1 MNTAEKLTKIT
12 SSTFDIDAELAPLKY
27 ELNSHRI
34 YQSLNS
40 VEDVRIFMENHVF
53 AVWDFMSIVKT
64 LQSKLTT
71 ISVPWVPNKKPSIVR
86 FINEIV
92 YGEESD
98 VNELGHPM
106 SHFEM
111 YLDAMTEINA
121 SKEQIDSFISSV
133 HTKPNVLDSLKS
145 IKINDKVK
153 KFTEF
158 TFEVIDT
165 NKIHCIA
172 SAFTYGREDIIPD
185 MFNEILNELD
195 PDNLKYSK
203 LKYYLDRHIEVDS
216 GVHGPIARKMMK
228 ELCGANQKKW
238 QEALHTAKECI
249 IKRIQ
254 LWDAIT
260 DIIQVNTS
268 KY

>member
-1 MNTAEKLTKIT
+1 MNTAVKLIKST
-12 SSTFDIDAELAPLKY
+12 SPTYDIDAELAPLKH
-27 ELNSHRI
+27 ELNSHKI

-40 VEDVRIFMENHVF
+40 IEDVRIVMENQVF
-53 AVWDFMSIVKT
+53 AVWDFMSIVKK

-71 ISVPWVPNKKPSIVR
+71 ISVPWVPSKKPSIVR

-98 VNELGHPM
+98 VNELGQPM

-121 SKEQIDSFISSV
+121 SREQIDSFISSIY
-133 HTKPNVLDSLKS
+133 TKPNVYDALNS

-153 KFTEF
+153 RFTEF
-158 TFEVIDT
+158 TFDTINT

-195 PDNLKYSK
+195 PDNLKCSK
-203 LKYYLDRHIEVDS
+203 LKYYLDRHVEVDS
-216 GVHGPIARKMMK
+216 EVHGPIARKMMK
-228 ELCGANQKKW
+228 ELCGTNQKKW
-238 QEALHTAKECI
+238 QEALQTARECI
-249 IKRIQ
+249 VRRIQ

-260 DIIQVNTS
+260 DIVKIKTLND
-268 KY
+268 